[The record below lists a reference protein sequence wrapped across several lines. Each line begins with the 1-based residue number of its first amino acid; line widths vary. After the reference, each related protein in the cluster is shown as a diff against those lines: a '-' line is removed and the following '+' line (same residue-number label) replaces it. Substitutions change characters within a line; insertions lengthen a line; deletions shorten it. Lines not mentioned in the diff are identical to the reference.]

1 MGPSGMIMVD
11 VERGEFD
18 IRKDGHDRMTT
29 ASFRFATAI
38 LRRLGEELNPTMDQ
52 GVLELVKNA
61 YDADAMTCDVTLHSV
76 EVSGGKIEIVDN
88 GTGMTAE
95 EIRDGWLVLGASE
108 KEKQT
113 ETPVLKR
120 VPTGSKGLGR
130 LACLRMGTKVTLVT
144 RPASKPDKQY
154 SLVIDWNDFDEAR
167 TVEAVDLLITETK
180 RAKGVVDGTRITV
193 ENLRKPVPRTDVEKL
208 ARALILLA
216 DPFKDTSDA
225 FKPSLASDEFK
236 DLGKLVEKRYFDES
250 DYRIVAGIRDGVPWA
265 KITDWKGKEL
275 YAAGPKDV
283 ASKKTR
289 PEQKYN
295 SPDATFDLWVFK
307 LRAEEFVTRGF
318 KLTDLRTWLRSFG
331 GVHVYL
337 SEVRVPPYGNAG
349 NDWLDMNLRRIRS
362 PEERPGTHNSIGR
375 VRVADGSS
383 LKQKTDRSGFIENE
397 AFLELRSFLQDVLDW
412 VGRKRLAEAEVRRA
426 NERVTAPKA
435 TKRNK
440 KQLDEALKKV
450 PKAQREQLQSIISTW
465 QRSKDKEVDTLK
477 REVDLYRTLSTAG
490 ITAAT
495 FAHESSGNSF
505 KLLTM
510 ALNSIEHRAKK
521 ELGAVDYGKKLADPV
536 DIARRATK
544 SLSVLGEATLKLL
557 ESSKRRTARVD
568 VHASIKSV
576 VGVFDPFIKGR
587 DVDLSVEYGSGAPYL
602 KGTEASVESIVTN
615 LLNNSLT
622 AFESSSTSKRRIEI
636 KTKVDT
642 KAMMIEVMD
651 NGPGI
656 NGIDRD
662 DIWLPGYT
670 TKKGGTGLGLTIVRD
685 AAKDLG
691 GSVVV
696 EEKGSLG
703 GATFRVN
710 LPILGA

>member
-1 MGPSGMIMVD
+1 
-11 VERGEFD
+11 
-18 IRKDGHDRMTT
+18 MTT

-61 YDADAMTCDVTLHSV
+61 YDADAMTCGVTLHNV
-76 EVSGGKIEIVDN
+76 EQTGGKIDIVDD
-88 GTGMTAE
+88 GAGMTAD

-108 KEKQT
+108 KERQAL
-113 ETPVLKR
+113 TPRLKR

-154 SLVIDWNDFDEAR
+154 SLVIDWNEFDEAK
-167 TVEAVDLLITETK
+167 TVEAVELSIKESN
-180 RAKGVVDGTRITV
+180 RAARVVNGTRITV
-193 ENLRKPVPRTDVEKL
+193 ENLRRPVPRTDVEKL

-216 DPFKDTSDA
+216 DPFKDSSDA
-225 FKPSLASDEFK
+225 FKPSLASAEFK
-236 DLGKLVEKRYFDES
+236 DLGKLVDGRYFEEAQ
-250 DYRIVAGIRDGVPWA
+250 YRIVAGVAAGVPWA
-265 KITDWKGKEL
+265 KITDWRGKEL
-275 YAAGPKDV
+275 YAAEPRDI
-283 ASKKTR
+283 ATKKERKGLT
-289 PEQKYN
+289 YD
-295 SPDATFDLWVFK
+295 SPDASFELWVFK
-307 LRAEEFVTRGF
+307 LRAEEFITRGVTY
-318 KLTDLRTWLRSFG
+318 TDARNWLKAFG

-337 SEVRVPPYGNAG
+337 NDVRVPPYGNAG

-375 VRVADGSS
+375 VRVADGAR

-397 AFLELRSFLQDVLDW
+397 AFTELRSFLQDVLDW
-412 VGRKRLAEAEVRRA
+412 AGRKRLAEAEVRRA
-426 NERVTAPKA
+426 NERAEAPKT

-450 PKAQREQLQSIISTW
+450 PKAQRDQLQNIISNW
-465 QRSKDKEVDTLK
+465 QRSRDKEVDTLK

-495 FAHESSGNSF
+495 FAHESSGASF
-505 KLLTM
+505 KLLEMT
-510 ALNSIEHRAKK
+510 LNTIEQRAKK
-521 ELGAVDYGKKLADPV
+521 VVETEAYEKKFAEPLRMAKG
-536 DIARRATK
+536 ATK
-544 SLSVLGEATLKLL
+544 SLSVLGQATLRLL
-557 ESSKRRTARVD
+557 EAKKRRVERVD
-568 VHASIKSV
+568 VHASIQSV
-576 VGVFDPFIKGR
+576 LALFEPFIKGR
-587 DVDLSVEYGSGAPYL
+587 EVDVVAAYANAKPFL
-602 KGTEASVESIVTN
+602 KGTESSIESIITN

-622 AFESSSTSKRRIEI
+622 AFESSTATDRTINL
-636 KTKVDT
+636 KTKVNT
-642 KAMMIEVMD
+642 KEMEIEVMD
-651 NGPGI
+651 SGPGI
-656 NGIDRD
+656 SGIDLD

-691 GSVVV
+691 GRVSV

-703 GATFRVN
+703 GATFRVI
-710 LPILGA
+710 LPILAT